1 MRRCLI
7 CDDHPLVLDALAIT
21 LGSRWP
27 DMPIDTAQDF
37 EAALQFTEN
46 PPELILADLSMPGNE
61 PLAGIKSLRK
71 AYPQAKTLVFS
82 GLVDDTL
89 LLDLVALPVNGFVAK
104 TASPAVIIAA
114 IELVLAGGLY
124 LPHRIAELAS
134 RHRYGNG
141 GDAPLR
147 VTGRQ
152 REVLKLLATGQSNK
166 EIAIALGL
174 SPATV
179 KTHVAQA
186 MATIGASNR
195 AEAAARAINLG
206 LI

>member
-7 CDDHPLVLDALAIT
+7 CDDHPLVLAALAIT
-21 LGSRWP
+21 LGGRWP
-27 DMPIDTAQDF
+27 NMPIDTANDF
-37 EAALQFTEN
+37 AAALQFTEN
-46 PPELILADLSMPGNE
+46 PPELILADLSMPGSE

-71 AYPQAKTLVFS
+71 TYPQAKTLVFS
-82 GLVDDTL
+82 GLVDDAL

-134 RHRYGNG
+134 RHRYSG
-141 GDAPLR
+141 GADAPLR

-152 REVLKLLATGQSNK
+152 REVLKLLAAGQSNK

-186 MATIGASNR
+186 MATIGAANR

>member
-27 DMPIDTAQDF
+27 DMPIDTASDF
-37 EAALQFTEN
+37 DAALQFTEN

-61 PLAGIKSLRK
+61 PLAGIKALRK
-71 AYPQAKTLVFS
+71 TYPQAKTLVFS
-82 GLVDDTL
+82 GLVDDAL
-89 LLDLVALPVNGFVAK
+89 LLDLVSLPVNGFVAK

-124 LPHRIAELAS
+124 LPQRIAELAS
-134 RHRYGNG
+134 RHRYGGG

-186 MATIGASNR
+186 MATIGAANR